1 MLLFAQEGLP
11 QVLSDELLLL
21 VLQMFK
27 LTDKPQLRI
36 GYNSMGADCIINNL
50 HMHVFTTQNL
60 FQLPDGAEDKGLPI
74 ETADKRLFFKSNLQH
89 KDKDEINMFNCGV
102 RFGEVLNFP
111 IKALLISPDILSED
125 TSLEDAQE
133 ALSHACGVA
142 INMMIDL
149 NIPHNILVTDEG
161 MTVFVIPRKF
171 DMLIEKVPFY
181 TSFESLCG
189 FVKYKT
195 SQSFAQASEDETCQ
209 LMSEKVSLSSQEFDD
224 FKQNLMSKF
233 MKEYESSVVEITE
246 GMSQL
251 KV

>member
-1 MLLFAQEGLP
+1 LFAEAGLP

-27 LTDKPQLRI
+27 LTDKPSLRI

-50 HMHVFTTQNL
+50 HFHVFTTNNL
-60 FQLPDGAEDKGLPI
+60 YGVDDDRNLPI
-74 ETADKRLFFKSNLQH
+74 ESADKKLFFKSTLQH
-89 KDKDEINMFNCGV
+89 RDKDEINMYNCGV
-102 RFGEVLNFP
+102 RLGEVLSFP
-111 IKALLISPDILSED
+111 VRALLISPDIISEE

-133 ALSHACGVA
+133 ALADACRDA
-142 INMMIDL
+142 INLMIDL

-171 DMLIEKVPFY
+171 DMLIENVPFY

-195 SQSFAQASEDETCQ
+195 QQSFNQASEA
-209 LMSEKVSLSSQEFDD
+209 
-224 FKQNLMSKF
+224 N
-233 MKEYESSVVEITE
+233 VVE
-246 GMSQL
+246 
-251 KV
+251 